1 MPNPIRQEIL
11 DAHDAVEN
19 LDHMAQNGANLC
31 GDTEDIELC
40 ELWKKRIL
48 AALPP
53 RPQSTMADVE
63 WDDDKHCL
71 AEAKLDS
78 GSKVIMLG
86 EEPDGTI
93 SVFHPGP
100 VRYRGGTVI
109 PDYLTP
115 TGRKFALTE
124 ANNE

>member
-1 MPNPIRQEIL
+1 MPNLTRQEVIAAHEALEDL
-11 DAHDAVEN
+11 DDTARN
-19 LDHMAQNGANLC
+19 LAKDQ
-31 GDTEDIELC
+31 DDKDLC

-48 AALPP
+48 SALPP
-53 RPQSTMADVE
+53 RPQPTMDDVE

-71 AEAKLDS
+71 AEAKLDG

-115 TGRKFALTE
+115 TGRKFTLKE

>member
-1 MPNPIRQEIL
+1 MPNLTRQEVIAAHEALEDL
-11 DAHDAVEN
+11 DDTAHN
-19 LDHMAQNGANLC
+19 LAKDQ
-31 GDTEDIELC
+31 DDKDLC

-48 AALPP
+48 SALPP
-53 RPQSTMADVE
+53 RPQPTMDDVE

-71 AEAKLDS
+71 AEAKLDG

-115 TGRKFALTE
+115 TGRKFTLKE

>member
-1 MPNPIRQEIL
+1 MPNPTRQEIIAAYEALEEL
-11 DAHDAVEN
+11 DDTACNLVE
-19 LDHMAQNGANLC
+19 DQ
-31 GDTEDIELC
+31 DDKDLC
-40 ELWKKRIL
+40 ELWKKLIL

-53 RPQSTMADVE
+53 RPQPTMAEIE

-71 AEAKLDS
+71 AEAKLDG

-115 TGRKFALTE
+115 TGRKFALKE

>member
-1 MPNPIRQEIL
+1 MHNPTRQEIIAAHEALEDL
-11 DAHDAVEN
+11 DDTACNLVEDQDDKD
-19 LDHMAQNGANLC
+19 LW
-31 GDTEDIELC
+31 

-71 AEAKLDS
+71 AEAKLDG

>member
-1 MPNPIRQEIL
+1 MPNPTRQEIVAAYEALEDL
-11 DAHDAVEN
+11 DDTACNLVEDQDDKD
-19 LDHMAQNGANLC
+19 LW
-31 GDTEDIELC
+31 

-53 RPQSTMADVE
+53 RPQPTMAEVE

-71 AEAKLDS
+71 AEAKLDG
-78 GSKVIMLG
+78 GSKIIMLG

-115 TGRKFALTE
+115 TGRKFALKE

>member
-1 MPNPIRQEIL
+1 MPNLTRQEVIAAHEALEDL
-11 DAHDAVEN
+11 D
-19 LDHMAQNGANLC
+19 
-31 GDTEDIELC
+31 DTARNSAKDQDDKDLC

-48 AALPP
+48 SALPP
-53 RPQSTMADVE
+53 RPQPTMDDVE

-71 AEAKLDS
+71 AEAKLDG

-115 TGRKFALTE
+115 TGRKFTLKE

>member
-1 MPNPIRQEIL
+1 MPNLTRQEVIAAHEALEEL
-11 DAHDAVEN
+11 DDTARN
-19 LDHMAQNGANLC
+19 LAKDQ
-31 GDTEDIELC
+31 DDKDLC

-53 RPQSTMADVE
+53 CPQPTMDDVE

-71 AEAKLDS
+71 AEAKLDG
-78 GSKVIMLG
+78 GSKIIMLG

-115 TGRKFALTE
+115 TGRKFALKE

>member
-1 MPNPIRQEIL
+1 MPNLTRQEIIAAHEALEEL
-11 DAHDAVEN
+11 DDTARN
-19 LDHMAQNGANLC
+19 LAKDQ
-31 GDTEDIELC
+31 DDKDLC

-53 RPQSTMADVE
+53 RPQSTMDDVE

-71 AEAKLDS
+71 AEAKLDG

-93 SVFHPGP
+93 SIFNPRP
-100 VRYRGGTVI
+100 VEYRGGTVI
-109 PDYLTP
+109 PNYLTP
-115 TGRKFALTE
+115 TGRKFTLTE

>member
-1 MPNPIRQEIL
+1 MPNLTRQEVIAAHEALEEL
-11 DAHDAVEN
+11 DDTARN
-19 LDHMAQNGANLC
+19 LAKDQ
-31 GDTEDIELC
+31 DDKDLC

-53 RPQSTMADVE
+53 RPQPTMDDVE

-71 AEAKLDS
+71 AEAKLDG

-109 PDYLTP
+109 PDYLAP
-115 TGRKFALTE
+115 TGRKFTLKE

>member
-1 MPNPIRQEIL
+1 MPNLTRQEVIAAHEALEEL
-11 DAHDAVEN
+11 DDTACNLVEDQDDKD
-19 LDHMAQNGANLC
+19 LW
-31 GDTEDIELC
+31 

-53 RPQSTMADVE
+53 RPQSTMAEVE

-71 AEAKLDS
+71 AEAKLDG
-78 GSKVIMLG
+78 GSKIIMLG

-115 TGRKFALTE
+115 TGRKFALKE

>member
-1 MPNPIRQEIL
+1 
-11 DAHDAVEN
+11 
-19 LDHMAQNGANLC
+19 MA
-31 GDTEDIELC
+31 E
-40 ELWKKRIL
+40 
-48 AALPP
+48 
-53 RPQSTMADVE
+53 VE

-71 AEAKLDS
+71 AEAKLDG
-78 GSKVIMLG
+78 GSKIIMLG

-115 TGRKFALTE
+115 TGRKFALKE

>member
-1 MPNPIRQEIL
+1 MPNPTRQEIIAAHEALEEL
-11 DAHDAVEN
+11 DDTACNLVEDQDDKD
-19 LDHMAQNGANLC
+19 LW
-31 GDTEDIELC
+31 

-53 RPQSTMADVE
+53 RPQSTMDDVE

-71 AEAKLDS
+71 AEAKLDG

-109 PDYLTP
+109 PNYLTP
-115 TGRKFALTE
+115 TGLKFTLTE

>member
-1 MPNPIRQEIL
+1 MPNPTRQEIVAAYEALEEL
-11 DAHDAVEN
+11 DDTACNLVEDQDDKD
-19 LDHMAQNGANLC
+19 LW
-31 GDTEDIELC
+31 

-53 RPQSTMADVE
+53 RPQSTMAEVE

-71 AEAKLDS
+71 AEAKLDG
-78 GSKVIMLG
+78 GSKIIMLG

-115 TGRKFALTE
+115 TGRKFALKE

>member
-1 MPNPIRQEIL
+1 MPNPTRQEIVAAYEALEEL
-11 DAHDAVEN
+11 DDTACNLVE
-19 LDHMAQNGANLC
+19 DQ
-31 GDTEDIELC
+31 DDKDLC

-53 RPQSTMADVE
+53 RPQSTMAEVE

-71 AEAKLDS
+71 AEAKLDG
-78 GSKVIMLG
+78 GSKIIMLG

-115 TGRKFALTE
+115 TGRKFALKE

>member
-1 MPNPIRQEIL
+1 MPNPTRQEIVAAYEALEEL
-11 DAHDAVEN
+11 DDTACNLVEDQDDKD
-19 LDHMAQNGANLC
+19 LW
-31 GDTEDIELC
+31 

-53 RPQSTMADVE
+53 RPQSTMAEVE

-71 AEAKLDS
+71 AEAKLDG
-78 GSKVIMLG
+78 GSKIIMLG

>member
-1 MPNPIRQEIL
+1 MPNPTRQDIIN
-11 DAHDAVEN
+11 AHDSLEELKCAA
-19 LDHMAQNGANLC
+19 LKSADFC
-31 GDTEDIELC
+31 GDTDHFLMCKDE
-40 ELWKKRIL
+40 IL
-48 AALPP
+48 KALPP
-53 RPQSTMADVE
+53 RPQPTMAEIE
-63 WDDDKHCL
+63 WNDDKHCL
-71 AEAKLDS
+71 AEAKLDG

-115 TGRKFALTE
+115 TGRKFALKE

>member
-1 MPNPIRQEIL
+1 MPNPTRQEIVAAYEALEDL
-11 DAHDAVEN
+11 DDTACNLVEDQDDKD
-19 LDHMAQNGANLC
+19 LW
-31 GDTEDIELC
+31 

-53 RPQSTMADVE
+53 RPQPTMAEVA

-71 AEAKLDS
+71 AEAKLDG

-115 TGRKFALTE
+115 TGRKFALKE

>member
-1 MPNPIRQEIL
+1 MPNPTRQEIIAAHEALEDL
-11 DAHDAVEN
+11 DDTACNLVEDQDDKD
-19 LDHMAQNGANLC
+19 LW
-31 GDTEDIELC
+31 

-71 AEAKLDS
+71 AEAKLDG